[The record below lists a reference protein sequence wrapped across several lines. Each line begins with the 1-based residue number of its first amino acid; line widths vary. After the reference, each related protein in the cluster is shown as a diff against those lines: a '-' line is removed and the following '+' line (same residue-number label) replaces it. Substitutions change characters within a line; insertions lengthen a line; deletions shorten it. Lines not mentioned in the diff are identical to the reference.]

1 MFFFVLCLLW
11 CRLSLWKRWPCQGDY
26 YIIQYMGHW
35 PGQGTTL
42 WGKKEEDGK
51 KNQKGTEPF
60 SMRKLMSTK
69 MLQKHLKL
77 FTTGESSWENPVK
90 KKTTE
95 ATTTTAAV
103 AARIYAIS
111 PRAQLGHSCH
121 IFHASPCRPPS
132 QHPQCRRP
140 CALPLA
146 SSAMH
151 FNA

>member
-1 MFFFVLCLLW
+1 
-11 CRLSLWKRWPCQGDY
+11 
-26 YIIQYMGHW
+26 MGHW
-35 PGQGTTL
+35 PGQGNIVGQEGRR
-42 WGKKEEDGK
+42 WKKT
-51 KNQKGTEPF
+51 QKGTEPF

-95 ATTTTAAV
+95 ATTTTTAAV

-121 IFHASPCRPPS
+121 AFHASPRCPPS
-132 QHPQCRRP
+132 QHPQCWRP